1 MTTRAELAD
10 IERRMKAVVSGFQ
23 KKDRKA
29 ILRKGAREVVLAA
42 RATTAFKDR
51 TGTLR
56 KSLNRVPGLRRSF
69 DEFVGPLR
77 GKNRRYDG
85 YYAQMVFRSAA
96 NFKRRVLD
104 PAARKAAPRALALM
118 KLEAQRKIRAHAAR
132 QKLN

>member
-1 MTTRAELAD
+1 MSTRAELAD
-10 IERRMKAVVSGFQ
+10 IERRMKAVLNEFN
-23 KKDRKA
+23 KRDRKA

-42 RATTAFKDR
+42 RGTSAFKDR

-56 KSLNRVPGLRRSF
+56 KSLNRVPGLRRSL

-85 YYAQMVFRSAA
+85 FYAQMVFGSAA

-104 PAARKAAPRALALM
+104 PAAQKAAPRALALM
-118 KLEAQRKIRAHAAR
+118 ELEAKRKIRAQAAR
-132 QKLN
+132 QKLT